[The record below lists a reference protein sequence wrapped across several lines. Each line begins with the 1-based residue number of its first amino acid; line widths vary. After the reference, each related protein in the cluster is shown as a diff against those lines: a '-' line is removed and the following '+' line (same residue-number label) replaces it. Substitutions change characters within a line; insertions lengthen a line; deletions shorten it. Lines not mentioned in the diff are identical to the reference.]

1 MAPLVLD
8 HVILAAPALSDLTA
22 AFEART
28 GVPAAP
34 GGRHAGQGTHNA
46 LVGLGPGRYLEL
58 LAPDPEAAGGP
69 FRDAIAYLS
78 APGLHTWCV
87 RGDADGGHTALG
99 AEAFAAR
106 VVAAGATP
114 RRTAMARTRP
124 DGVRLAWELVFVDGH
139 GFGGLVPFFID
150 WLGSPHPSAALGSPL
165 AWRDLRLE
173 ASGRGRVDGAPERA
187 RRGARRRPHRA
198 GARAAAHRALARSA
212 RRRRLE
218 RARRPRLSDEA
229 RPPAAGAGDRRTA
242 TLSDGSAVW
251 RGVRR
256 PRRV

>member
-173 ASGRGRVDGAPERA
+173 GPDAAGLTALLNALGGVPDGVRIAPAPAPRLTARWRGPRGDDVWSGRGGPD
-187 RRGARRRPHRA
+187 
-198 GARAAAHRALARSA
+198 
-212 RRRRLE
+212 
-218 RARRPRLSDEA
+218 
-229 RPPAAGAGDRRTA
+229 
-242 TLSDGSAVW
+242 
-251 RGVRR
+251 
-256 PRRV
+256 